1 MTKSCLVIAGEK
13 SGEDHFLS
21 LLPGIKETCP
31 DIDFWGVGGDDMKAQ
46 GVTIKY
52 HLREFSS
59 WGYTEVLAKIPFYL
73 NALKE
78 IEQEC
83 LQRKTESAL
92 LIDFQDFN
100 LKLAQ
105 RLQRRGVKVF
115 YYVAPQAWAWKGW
128 RAQKIARAVH
138 SLFVILPFEKKWFL
152 DRGVERVFSV
162 NHPLWKTHQHHFPL
176 IQEIKSKP
184 LNTKR
189 LKILLLPGSRRSEVE
204 MLLPEFIEALRY
216 LRKEYR
222 FEVSMVRARHLQVEL
237 YGKIATYID
246 HEYTDDQLGEAFL
259 ESDLALA
266 ASGTVTLTCAL
277 YALPTIVAY
286 KTSLLN
292 EYLFY
297 TFVQYKGPISL
308 ANLIYNKMVFPEF
321 LAERASGYNLYLQL
335 KKWLGDLTQLQQL
348 RTELLKTQSLISGEM
363 QTAGEYIGEKINS
376 DT

>member
-21 LLPGIKETCP
+21 LLPGLKASCP
-31 DIDFWGVGGDDMKAQ
+31 DIDFWGVGGDEMKQ
-46 GVTIKY
+46 KGVALKY
-52 HLREFSS
+52 HLKEFSS
-59 WGYTEVLAKIPFYL
+59 WGYTEVISKIPFYL
-73 NALKE
+73 KALKE
-78 IEQEC
+78 IEDEC
-83 LQRKTESAL
+83 LKRKTQSAI

-105 RLQRRGVKVF
+105 RLQKKGVKIF

-128 RAQKIARAVH
+128 RGKKIARAVH

-162 NHPLWKTHQHHFPL
+162 NHPLWKTHQDHFPL
-176 IQEIKSKP
+176 IQEKKSKP
-184 LNTKR
+184 INPEKI
-189 LKILLLPGSRRSEVE
+189 KILLLPGSRKSEVE
-204 MLLPEFIEALRY
+204 MLLPEFREALKY
-216 LRKEYR
+216 LGKDYK
-222 FEVSMVRARHLQVEL
+222 FEVSMVRARHLPKEL
-237 YGKIATYID
+237 YGKIEEYVD
-246 HEYTDDQLGEAFL
+246 CEYTDDQLGQAFL
-259 ESDLALA
+259 ENDLALA

-277 YALPTIVAY
+277 YAVPTIVSY

-297 TFVQYKGPISL
+297 TFVQYRGPISL
-308 ANLIYNKMVFPEF
+308 ANLIFNKMVFPEF
-321 LAERASGYNLYLQL
+321 LAERASGYNLYQQL
-335 KKWLGDLTQLQQL
+335 KAWLSDMNQLQEL